1 MGGKGGDGNE
11 PVVTHYLHTGETQ
24 TQKNQVIA
32 ILNTPTVVP
41 QGRLPHQI
49 TSHIWP
55 FGNACVC
62 GVVFGTHSDT
72 AQVERQYWECVKIR
86 DNFQTQ

>member
-72 AQVERQYWECVKIR
+72 LALKAIKYRQACKT
-86 DNFQTQ
+86 NKAA